1 MREVVD
7 LWGGVWWT
15 VCLRRPPDPRI
26 QGLPP
31 HYLLVAVLEYLGF
44 KFAADK
50 CINSKFFHP
59 FLIKSPVCRFIQ
71 ELTGGVNEPHQ

>member
-1 MREVVD
+1 MD
-7 LWGGVWWT
+7 LWGGWWT
-15 VCLRRPPDPRI
+15 LCLRHPSDSRI

-31 HYLLVAVLEYLGF
+31 HYLLVAVLEIFVSVIRGF

-50 CINSKFFHP
+50 CIHS
-59 FLIKSPVCRFIQ
+59 VCRFIQ